1 MSTFSINISTP
12 ISSTSYQLVGGTGY
26 SPDYLNNILN
36 RLRDNSDK
44 EINPVD
50 LRDTILSLYSSVP
63 FKETRSSSIEYIGID
78 TLNPSGRDLKRKIL
92 IGKRSFSGTFSYQP
106 SHDILNNT
114 LYSNDID
121 HFLFNTKP
129 DTISQLTTRIGII
142 SGSNSSL
149 FALYP
154 YFQSQRVSGV
164 SQSLSLD
171 FVSQNGDVRFVS
183 TSGRVGINNTYFPTV
198 SESSASAS
206 SVGRTLFYQDGTF
219 SWGDIVLPQLDTIGT
234 TGSQLDIFG
243 TPVNINFF
251 PIEFTDSR
259 MVPVSFSDVTTGT
272 TFSNQPLS
280 DVLRRMIYPYLPP
293 LCSIRLLP
301 PFNSGY
307 VEVGTFP
314 IPVLEYTIT
323 KRTLPT
329 LLTGLSNMI
338 PSVYPPIVTPGQI
351 TITNTSNGVVISP
364 ITNTSTQFTITV
376 SDGTQS
382 NSASTEITG
391 IYPFFFG
398 FSNLNNMTSVG
409 LGGLTKLIEPQGDK
423 IIDITGTGNYYFI
436 YDYNY
441 GPLSDIYDSFGNTVF
456 NNFSATSSIFS
467 SPTGL
472 WAGKQFWVYKWISV
486 PQVGPP
492 SENFQFF
499 FDNTINNYVENGYV
513 ENYFL

>member
-12 ISSTSYQLVGGTGY
+12 TESTGYQLVGGTGY
-26 SPDYLNNILN
+26 SPDYLNDILN
-36 RLRDNSDK
+36 RLRDNTNK

-63 FKETRSSSIEYIGID
+63 FKETGTIEYIGID
-78 TLNPSGRDLKRKIL
+78 TLNPSGRDLKRKMF

-114 LYSNDID
+114 LYSNDVD

-149 FALYP
+149 FTLYP

-171 FVSQNGDVRFVS
+171 FVSRNGDVRFGS
-183 TSGRVGINNTYFPTV
+183 TFGRVGVNTTYFPTV
-198 SESSASAS
+198 AESFASAS
-206 SVGRTLFYQDGTF
+206 NAKALFYQDGTF
-219 SWGDIVLPQLDTIGT
+219 SWGDIVIPQLDTIGT
-234 TGSQLDIFG
+234 TGSQLDIYG
-243 TPVNINFF
+243 SPVNINFF
-251 PIEFTDSR
+251 PIEFSDSR
-259 MVPVSFSDVTTGT
+259 MVPVSFSDVTVGT
-272 TFSNQPLS
+272 TFSNQPIS

-301 PFNSGY
+301 PFDSGY

-314 IPVLEYTIT
+314 TPTVEYTIT

-338 PSVYPPIVTPGQI
+338 PGVYPPIATPGQL
-351 TITNTSNGVVISP
+351 TVTGTSNGIVISP
-364 ITNTSTQFTITV
+364 ITATSTQFTITV

-382 NSASTEITG
+382 NSESTEITG

-398 FSNLNNMTSVG
+398 FSNLNTMTSVG
-409 LGGLTKLIEPQGDK
+409 LGSLTKLVEPKDDK
-423 IIDITGTGNYYFI
+423 TIDISGIGNYYFV

-441 GPLSDIYDSFGNTVF
+441 GTLSNIYDNFGNTASGS
-456 NNFSATSSIFS
+456 FSATSSFFS

-472 WAGKQFWVYKWISV
+472 WAGKQFWVYKWDSV
-486 PQVGPP
+486 PQIGPP
-492 SENFQFF
+492 SENFQFQF
-499 FDNTINNYVENGYV
+499 
-513 ENYFL
+513 